1 MMKEMTRKAL
11 GLGLIGAVAAILL
24 ATANSLTEPVINEIK
39 AEKLAS
45 ALTEMASGGTP
56 GDVEEHPENGIA
68 RRWPIEGTGGW
79 ILELEASGYG
89 GPMTVIASFSR
100 EGDLMVAKLMDNDET
115 VGFGK
120 KAEEP
125 GYMDIFAGKGGTV
138 PMPVTKAQLGD
149 DVDTVSGATVTFTGV
164 SAALKTG
171 SDAVKRWGEKE

>member
-1 MMKEMTRKAL
+1 MMKDMTKKAL
-11 GLGLIGAVAAILL
+11 GLGLIGAVAALLL
-24 ATANSLTEPVINEIK
+24 ASVNSVTESAIKEIK

-45 ALTEMASGGTP
+45 ALTEMASGGNP
-56 GDVEEHPENGIA
+56 GDVEANPEDGIA

-89 GPMTVIASFSR
+89 GPMTVIASYGS

-125 GYMDIFAGKGGTV
+125 GYMDIFVGKGGQV
-138 PMPVTKAQLGD
+138 PMPVTKTQLGD
-149 DVDTVSGATVTFTGV
+149 DVDTVSGATVTFTGI
-164 SAALKTG
+164 SEALKSG
-171 SDAVKRWGEKE
+171 SDAVKRWEGR